1 MSSDFYDSFSA
12 TIDFWVKTLYSE
24 STDTVN
30 DVWQKAKPSV
40 AELVKDISGLQV
52 LADDV
57 DEFRKFVNQSYEA
70 NDFYVKTMATFT
82 LKLLDELAIRNHIN
96 SLPRV
101 FNEFWQFLGDS
112 GVALRKSV
120 LWLIET
126 VKISYKN
133 AVDVLGKIFHG
144 DALGYLSSMM
154 EKGVYSY
161 EKFMKDTHLAFVKY
175 VQKVYDRI
183 LNSIANQ
190 WRLLL
195 DRITP
200 MFMNI
205 IQGSEELVM
214 DISQEFYDFLH
225 KQSDEFTRSPYF
237 DMVSV
242 FTQDMD
248 RIYQDLTTNDA
259 ITNIKKYSSLTW
271 QFLEEKYF
279 KFVPF
284 GKELQNITNE
294 LLDELTTLKNQE
306 LVQFL
311 VIRVAEARKKMEWVA
326 EELQLERRLQQL
338 GQIIKRKLT
347 YYSQTALE
355 ADDRYREAKT
365 EFIFDPDKGIIK
377 LAQKLPVSWHSFN
390 ETPILEEI
398 AEYRF
403 FKNTHEFFSNNNLSI
418 ANLFEEIRYYMDPH
432 TWLPPFKSHAILIGS
447 RHYVTFDKQFISL
460 NHRYGYITV
469 GQKVDQCSYL
479 LAHDFLDGNFT
490 IIQQP
495 SMVTHNNNSLTSR
508 KLAVIADHNIID
520 IDMVD
525 ATIRID
531 HDMTSKLPV
540 QIGDTVIYRESDI
553 LIIRS
558 KNGFQLSCNL
568 QFDLCWLELSGWYF
582 GKTAG
587 VLGTVNNE
595 IFDDFLTSKS
605 IVTEDQNELKESWAL
620 NRCKHDLDERNSNE
634 ASDKLVSMCQSF
646 FHSDISQ
653 FANCFPYVDP
663 APFYEMCLD
672 MGGNSISNFTHLQHP
687 AQKGACSVA
696 LAYIEICHTEK
707 KPLRVPDICVQ

>member
-12 TIDFWVKTLYSE
+12 TIDFWVKTMYSE
-24 STDTVN
+24 STDTVTDIWQNAKPFVSGFVN
-30 DVWQKAKPSV
+30 DV
-40 AELVKDISGLQV
+40 SGLQV
-52 LADDV
+52 LADDI
-57 DEFRKFVNQSYEA
+57 DELRKFLNQSYEA
-70 NDFYVKTMATFT
+70 NDFYVKDVVSFT
-82 LKLLDELAIRNHIN
+82 LTLLDELAIRNHID
-96 SLPRV
+96 SLPRI

-112 GVALRKSV
+112 GVALRKSI

-126 VKISYKN
+126 IKISYKN
-133 AVDVLGKIFHG
+133 AVDILGRIFHG
-144 DALGYLSSMM
+144 DALGYLSGMM
-154 EKGVYSY
+154 EKAVYTY
-161 EKFMKDTHLAFVKY
+161 DKCIKDLHLTLVKH
-175 VQKVYDRI
+175 VQNIYDRI
-183 LNSIANQ
+183 INSITNQ

-200 MFMNI
+200 TVMNI
-205 IQGSEELVM
+205 IQSSESLVV
-214 DISQEFYDFLH
+214 DISQEIYDFLH
-225 KQSDEFTRSPYF
+225 KRSDEFVRSPYF
-237 DMVSV
+237 DTVSI

-248 RIYQDLTTNDA
+248 RLYQDLTTNDL
-259 ITNIKKYSSLTW
+259 ITNIRKYSLLTW
-271 QFLEEKYF
+271 QFVKEKYF

-294 LLDELTTLKNQE
+294 VWDELRELEKQE

-311 VIRVAEARKKMEWVA
+311 VHRANEFQKKLEWLA
-326 EELQLERRLQQL
+326 EELQLDKRLHQL
-338 GQIIKRKLT
+338 GLIIKRKIT
-347 YYSQTALE
+347 YYSETALE

-365 EFIFDPDKGIIK
+365 EFIFDPDKGQIK
-377 LAQKLPVSWHSFN
+377 LAQKLPVAWHSFN

-403 FKNTHEFFSNNNLSI
+403 FKNSQELFSQNLSI
-418 ANLFEEIRYYMDPH
+418 ANIFEEVRYYMDPH

-447 RHYVTFDKQFISL
+447 RHYITFDKRFISL

-469 GQKVDQCSYL
+469 GQKLDQCSYL

-490 IIQQP
+490 IVQEP
-495 SMVTHNNNSLTSR
+495 SIVNHNNNLLSSR

-520 IDMVD
+520 IDMID
-525 ATIRID
+525 AVIRID
-531 HDMTSKLPV
+531 RDLTSKLPV
-540 QIGDTVIYRESDI
+540 QIGDTVIYRESEI

-587 VLGTVNNE
+587 ILGTVNNE
-595 IFDDFLTSKS
+595 IYDDFLTSRNT
-605 IVTEDQNELKESWAL
+605 VTEDQNLLKESWSL
-620 NRCKHDLDERNSNE
+620 NKCKHDLDKRNDYDV
-634 ASDKLVSMCQSF
+634 SDTLLAICQSF
-646 FHSDISQ
+646 FYSDHSQ

-663 APFYEMCLD
+663 VPFYDMCLD
-672 MGGNSISNFTHLQHP
+672 MGENSISNFTHRQHP